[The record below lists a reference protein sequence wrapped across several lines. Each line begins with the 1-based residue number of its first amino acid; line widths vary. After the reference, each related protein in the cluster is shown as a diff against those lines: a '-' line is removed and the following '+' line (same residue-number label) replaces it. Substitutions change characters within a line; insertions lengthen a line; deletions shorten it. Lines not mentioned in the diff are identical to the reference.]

1 MTRTTQI
8 CCLVVC
14 LAVIAGIGLGLSGCG
29 RKSKSAP
36 QKADQSA
43 AVPVETAPVTVGDI
57 SNFFTGTAT
66 LEAQD
71 ETEVVAKVGGVV
83 KEILVEE
90 GSYVVPGDVLAK
102 LDDEK
107 LAVQHEQAEA
117 NLKKLESEYERAQ
130 QLFKGNL
137 ISAQDSL
144 NSIQDIKD
152 AQDALAAAQ
161 NQQKIDEGM
170 LKEAM
175 LTGGGTGSTA
185 VNFWNL
191 TIAADKQKVADAQKT
206 LNDVSSGTSASV
218 ASNAN
223 TQIALKQLAILQA
236 QQKIVDTQNALDDAN
251 QAVKDAQK
259 ALDDAKATSTE
270 IKSPFD
276 GVVTVVSITP
286 GAAIKKGAAAITVA
300 DTSKFQTDILVNEMD
315 IPNVTVGT
323 QATVQIEAMS
333 GVTLSARVTTI
344 APISTNQSG
353 VVTYKVTA
361 DLTSLAALQTPAA
374 LAAADPAQ
382 LAAAQQRLND
392 AIAKAVA
399 AGQITQAQ
407 ADAFKQRWSQIA
419 ANLTQD
425 QLDQLI
431 KAAGQRAGT
440 GAAAGQGLGTDAIT
454 SLLRYRHQL
463 LADGSEDDFTVTSIE
478 QIMSTISSAINQ
490 LTLLLG
496 AIAAISLLVGGIGVM
511 NIMLVSVMERKREIG
526 IRKALGARERDI
538 WGQFLI
544 EAALLTFTGGIIGV
558 AFGWLASYFI
568 QKSGLMPSLVTA
580 DVVVL
585 AVSVAIG
592 IGLFFGFYPAWQ
604 ASRLNPIEALRAE

>member
-1 MTRTTQI
+1 MKLYKTITLVAAIGLVGALAASCGAKKTTSSATQTQNSTVKRGTISVEITATGNLAYSDVQKLSFDASGTVSEVNVDVGDSITQDQVLAALDADDWQDQLIVLQKALTNAQRQIPTQQLNLQQTQI
-8 CCLVVC
+8 
-14 LAVIAGIGLGLSGCG
+14 
-29 RKSKSAP
+29 
-36 QKADQSA
+36 
-43 AVPVETAPVTVGDI
+43 
-57 SNFFTGTAT
+57 
-66 LEAQD
+66 
-71 ETEVVAKVGGVV
+71 
-83 KEILVEE
+83 
-90 GSYVVPGDVLAK
+90 
-102 LDDEK
+102 
-107 LAVQHEQAEA
+107 
-117 NLKKLESEYERAQ
+117 NLL
-130 QLFKGNL
+130 
-137 ISAQDSL
+137 SAQDSL

-152 AQDALAAAQ
+152 AQDALTAVQ
-161 NQQKIDEGM
+161 NQLKIDEGM

-206 LNDVSSGTSASV
+206 LNDASSGTSASV
-218 ASNAN
+218 ASNVN

-259 ALDDAKATSTE
+259 ALDDAKTTSTE
-270 IKSPFD
+270 IKAPFD
-276 GVVTVVSITP
+276 GVVTAVSITP
-286 GAAIKKGAAAITVA
+286 GAAVKKGAAAITVA

-333 GVTLSARVTTI
+333 GVTLPARVTTI

-361 DLTSLAALQTPAA
+361 DLTSLAALQTTAA
-374 LAAADPAQ
+374 TVAADPAQ

-431 KAAGQRAGT
+431 KAAGQRTGT
-440 GAAAGQGLGTDAIT
+440 GAAAGQGLGAGALAQGGAGAAGANAGLGAGQVQQRQASGQLAGQSTANATNAVQLRQGLSATVNLIIQQRQNVLVVPNQAVKTQGST
-454 SLLRYRHQL
+454 SYVEVLNNGATEQRQVTVGLKDWQNTEIVSGLNEGDTVVIVTSTSSSSSRTTTTTSTQGIRIPGVGSGSGLLR
-463 LADGSEDDFTVTSIE
+463 
-478 QIMSTISSAINQ
+478 
-490 LTLLLG
+490 
-496 AIAAISLLVGGIGVM
+496 
-511 NIMLVSVMERKREIG
+511 
-526 IRKALGARERDI
+526 
-538 WGQFLI
+538 
-544 EAALLTFTGGIIGV
+544 
-558 AFGWLASYFI
+558 
-568 QKSGLMPSLVTA
+568 
-580 DVVVL
+580 
-585 AVSVAIG
+585 
-592 IGLFFGFYPAWQ
+592 
-604 ASRLNPIEALRAE
+604 

>member
-1 MTRTTQI
+1 MKLYKTITLVAAIGLVGALAASCGAKNTASTTTQTQNSTVKRGTI
-8 CCLVVC
+8 SVEITATGN
-14 LAVIAGIGLGLSGCG
+14 LAYSDVQKLSFAANGTVSEVNVDVG
-29 RKSKSAP
+29 DSITQDQVLAALDADDWQDQLIVL
-36 QKADQSA
+36 QKAL
-43 AVPVETAPVTVGDI
+43 T
-57 SNFFTGTAT
+57 N
-66 LEAQD
+66 AQRQIP
-71 ETEVVAKVGGVV
+71 T
-83 KEILVEE
+83 
-90 GSYVVPGDVLAK
+90 
-102 LDDEK
+102 
-107 LAVQHEQAEA
+107 
-117 NLKKLESEYERAQ
+117 Q
-130 QLFKGNL
+130 QLNLQQAQINL

-361 DLTSLAALQTPAA
+361 DLTSLAALQTTTAT
-374 LAAADPAQ
+374 AAADPAQ

-399 AGQITQAQ
+399 TGQITQAQ

-431 KAAGQRAGT
+431 KAAGQRTGT
-440 GAAAGQGLGTDAIT
+440 AAVGQGLGAGALAQGGAGAAGANAGLGAGHVQQRQASGQLAGQSTANATNAVQLRQGLSATVNLIIQQRQNVLVVPNQAVKTQGST
-454 SLLRYRHQL
+454 SYVEVLNNGATEQRQVTVGLKDWQNTEIVSGLNEGDTVVIVTSTSSSSSRTTTTTSSQGIRIPGVGSGSGLLR
-463 LADGSEDDFTVTSIE
+463 
-478 QIMSTISSAINQ
+478 
-490 LTLLLG
+490 
-496 AIAAISLLVGGIGVM
+496 
-511 NIMLVSVMERKREIG
+511 
-526 IRKALGARERDI
+526 
-538 WGQFLI
+538 
-544 EAALLTFTGGIIGV
+544 
-558 AFGWLASYFI
+558 
-568 QKSGLMPSLVTA
+568 
-580 DVVVL
+580 
-585 AVSVAIG
+585 
-592 IGLFFGFYPAWQ
+592 
-604 ASRLNPIEALRAE
+604 